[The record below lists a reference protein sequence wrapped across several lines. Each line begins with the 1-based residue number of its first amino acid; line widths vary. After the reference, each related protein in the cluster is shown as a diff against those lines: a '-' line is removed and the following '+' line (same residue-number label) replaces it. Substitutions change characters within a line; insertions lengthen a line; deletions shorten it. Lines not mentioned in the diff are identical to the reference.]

1 MSTAP
6 NATVYVP
13 TPWRRLTGGAAH
25 VAVDVAPGETTLAAL
40 VDRIDARYP
49 GLKAEIWEGQDFKHY
64 VNVYLNG
71 EEVRALQGAATPVA
85 EGDQVAFV
93 PMLAGGAERF
103 ELSQAHRD
111 EMIQHAIED
120 APNECCGVVM
130 ERPDGERYLR
140 RLINADA
147 SPFSYSVRGEDL
159 LDIFLRR
166 VDEGGEKLVSI
177 YHSHTHTAAYP
188 SATDVRM
195 ALYPESIYTIVSLQ
209 DRANPAVRAFRIV
222 DGEIAE
228 LEVVV
233 R

>member
-1 MSTAP
+1 MSAGP
-6 NATVYVP
+6 SATIYVP

-25 VAVDVAPGETTLAAL
+25 VPVDVQPGETTLAAL

-49 GLKAEIWEGQDFKHY
+49 GLKAEIWEGSDFKHY

-93 PMLAGGAERF
+93 PMLAGGAERL
-103 ELSQAHRD
+103 ELAPAHRE
-111 EMIQHAIED
+111 EMVRHAIED
-120 APNECCGVVM
+120 APNECCGVLM
-130 ERPDGERYLR
+130 EKPDGDRYLL
-140 RLINADA
+140 RLANADA

-166 VDEGGEKLVSI
+166 VDEQGEKLVSI
-177 YHSHTHTAAYP
+177 YHSHTHTQAYP
-188 SATDVRM
+188 SQTDVRM
-195 ALYPESIYTIVSLQ
+195 ALYPESIYTIVSLA
-209 DRANPAVRAFRIV
+209 DRSNPAVRAFRIV
-222 DGEIAE
+222 DGQISE